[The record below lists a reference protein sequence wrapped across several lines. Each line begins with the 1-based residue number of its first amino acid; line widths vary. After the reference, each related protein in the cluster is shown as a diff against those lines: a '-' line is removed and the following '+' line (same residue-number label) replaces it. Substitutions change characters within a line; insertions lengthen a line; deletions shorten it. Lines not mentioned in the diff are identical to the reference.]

1 MTKKRI
7 LKTKT
12 FSRWLN
18 KNDLNN
24 HQLLAAV
31 EEMEKGL
38 VDADLGCNVYKKR
51 VKLPGMGKRG
61 GARIIVATKLLK
73 KWYLIFGFTKNERSN
88 ISNDELLSLQEA
100 AKRLLHLSDREIEAA
115 IYANQLEE
123 LKIDDK

>member
-7 LKTKT
+7 FKTKT

-18 KNDLNN
+18 KSDLNQY
-24 HQLLAAV
+24 QLIEAV

-38 VDADLGCNVYKKR
+38 VDVDLGCNVYKKR

-73 KWYLIFGFTKNERSN
+73 RWYLIFGFTKNEKSN
-88 ISNDELLSLQEA
+88 ISKDELLSLQEA
-100 AKRLLHLSDREIEAA
+100 AKRLLHLSDREIETA

-123 LKIDDK
+123 LKIDEK

>member
-18 KNDLNN
+18 KNNLTNR
-24 HQLLAAV
+24 QLLEAV

-38 VDADLGCNVYKKR
+38 IDADIGCNVYKKR
-51 VKLPGMGKRG
+51 VKLPGMGKRS

-73 KWYLIFGFTKNERSN
+73 RWYLIFGFTKNEKSN
-88 ISNDELLSLQEA
+88 ISNDELLFLQET

-123 LKIDDK
+123 LKIDEK